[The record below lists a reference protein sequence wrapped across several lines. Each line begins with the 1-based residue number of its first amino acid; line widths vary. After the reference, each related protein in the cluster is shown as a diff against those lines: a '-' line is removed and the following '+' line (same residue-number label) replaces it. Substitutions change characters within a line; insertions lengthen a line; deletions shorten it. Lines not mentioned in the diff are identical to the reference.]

1 MLIPRL
7 WFDREKC
14 KQGLEC
20 LRQYHRAAMIVPSFR
35 ANPVHDWSSH
45 AADAFRYFAV
55 GLRETGPTMKAP
67 QMQAMSDYDP
77 FAA

>member
-1 MLIPRL
+1 M
-7 WFDREKC
+7 EKC

-20 LRQYHRAAMIVPSFR
+20 LRQYHRSYNDRTRSFR

-55 GLRETGPTMKAP
+55 GLRESGPTMRAP